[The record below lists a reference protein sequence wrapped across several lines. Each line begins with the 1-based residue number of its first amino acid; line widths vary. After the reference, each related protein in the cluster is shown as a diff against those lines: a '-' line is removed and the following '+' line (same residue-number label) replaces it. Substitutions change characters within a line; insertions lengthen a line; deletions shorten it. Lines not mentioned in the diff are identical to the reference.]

1 MSSQVEKDA
10 EDEEEWE
17 RKFLGSKRLY
27 RLTKKATTILQRPT
41 ARKNHPGETYE
52 PGRR

>member
-1 MSSQVEKDA
+1 MTIKVEKDA

-17 RKFLGSKRLY
+17 KRVLGSRRLY
-27 RLTKKATTILQRPT
+27 RLTKKATTVLQRPT

-52 PGRR
+52 AGRR